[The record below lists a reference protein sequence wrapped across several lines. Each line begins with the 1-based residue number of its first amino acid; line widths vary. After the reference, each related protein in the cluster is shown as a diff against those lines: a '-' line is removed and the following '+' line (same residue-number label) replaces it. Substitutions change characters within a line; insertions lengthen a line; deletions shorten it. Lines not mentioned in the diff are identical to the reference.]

1 MDIIIIVLFRDW
13 LEGFINYWN
22 FNILTGGG
30 PYCLKYSENEIK
42 EVYNSIKKEKEQLK
56 EDNEKLTSEESQPRQ
71 SGSQEWRQ
79 ARGEMGSNPE
89 IPSNFKEDSCRIL
102 FQFNKFVET
111 KTLKCLG
118 TTSYKNNVLQL
129 TGQNTSSAGACWF
142 ISPISIRESLV
153 CSFQFQILHPG
164 ADGFAFVIVSIFIP
178 LFYLY
183 LLFFKQ
189 GEGLSAL
196 GKAGG
201 EKGYGGITKC
211 IAIDFDTYENYSQ
224 SEDPNNNHISIQ
236 SRGKIA
242 NTSHHRFALG
252 CASNLPIT
260 LNDGNIHSVTIVYDC
275 INHSCIVELNGQVI
289 LQISIELSSL
299 LECDKAFIGFTAG
312 TGGLTQTHNI
322 ISWKV
327 MRPKSDK

>member
-1 MDIIIIVLFRDW
+1 MKALKKVLQNGVKFSKYLPKVAASFHLHLFLHVLDCFDAAALVLLFW
-13 LEGFINYWN
+13 DKKGD
-22 FNILTGGG
+22 GGG
-30 PYCLKYSENEIK
+30 S
-42 EVYNSIKKEKEQLK
+42 V
-56 EDNEKLTSEESQPRQ
+56 TS
-71 SGSQEWRQ
+71 
-79 ARGEMGSNPE
+79 
-89 IPSNFKEDSCRIL
+89 
-102 FQFNKFVET
+102 
-111 KTLKCLG
+111 
-118 TTSYKNNVLQL
+118 
-129 TGQNTSSAGACWF
+129 
-142 ISPISIRESLV
+142 
-153 CSFQFQILHPG
+153 
-164 ADGFAFVIVSIFIP
+164 P
-178 LFYLY
+178 LRLPPM
-183 LLFFKQ
+183 
-189 GEGLSAL
+189 
-196 GKAGG
+196 
-201 EKGYGGITKC
+201 
-211 IAIDFDTYENYSQ
+211 DFDTYENYSQ